1 MLTITDHAASKVKE
15 FLAKQGKNDGA
26 VRIQVKG
33 GGCSGMQYSFSLV
46 DTPRADDTVLTDK
59 GVKVCVDPK
68 SAVFLDGVE
77 LDFVEAFINGGFK
90 VRNPNATGSCSCGES
105 FSA

>member
-1 MLTITDHAASKVKE
+1 MIALTDKAANKVKE
-15 FLAKQGKNDGA
+15 FLAKQGKQDGA

-33 GGCSGMQYSFSLV
+33 GGCSGMQYLFSLV
-46 DTPRADDTVLTDK
+46 DAPRTDDTVISEK

-68 SAVFLDGVE
+68 SAVFLEGVE
-77 LDFVEAFINGGFK
+77 IDFVEAFINGGFK

>member
-1 MLTITDHAASKVKE
+1 MITITDKAASKVKE
-15 FLAKQGKNDGA
+15 FLAKQGKSEGA

-33 GGCSGMQYSFSLV
+33 GGCSGMQYQFSLV
-46 DTPRADDTVLTDK
+46 DSPRTDDAVTTDK

-68 SAVFLDGVE
+68 SAVFLEGAEV
-77 LDFVEAFINGGFK
+77 DFVEAFINGGFK
-90 VRNPNATGSCSCGES
+90 VRNPNAAGSCSCGES